1 MLKKIKIILLVL
13 FFFTGCAENDKNFK
27 QFNIEDLNI
36 TKLKESNFN
45 KDLSEFYIINFW
57 ASWCEPCKKE
67 VELLNSLNKN
77 VKNLKI
83 VGISIMDTFS
93 DANNFLNTQ
102 KVNYENYF
110 DENLISLDYFISIN
124 SIPVTFLMDK
134 SNNIIFRINGEL
146 TPDDYTRIIRA
157 IK

>member
-134 SNNIIFRINGEL
+134 INNIIFRINGEL

>member
-27 QFNIEDLNI
+27 QFNIENLNI

>member
-1 MLKKIKIILLVL
+1 
-13 FFFTGCAENDKNFK
+13 
-27 QFNIEDLNI
+27 
-36 TKLKESNFN
+36 
-45 KDLSEFYIINFW
+45 
-57 ASWCEPCKKE
+57 
-67 VELLNSLNKN
+67 
-77 VKNLKI
+77 
-83 VGISIMDTFS
+83 MDTFS

>member
-13 FFFTGCAENDKNFK
+13 FFFTGCAENHKNFK

>member
-13 FFFTGCAENDKNFK
+13 FFFTGCAENNKNFK

>member
-1 MLKKIKIILLVL
+1 MLKKIKIILLIL

>member
-1 MLKKIKIILLVL
+1 MLTKIKIILLIL